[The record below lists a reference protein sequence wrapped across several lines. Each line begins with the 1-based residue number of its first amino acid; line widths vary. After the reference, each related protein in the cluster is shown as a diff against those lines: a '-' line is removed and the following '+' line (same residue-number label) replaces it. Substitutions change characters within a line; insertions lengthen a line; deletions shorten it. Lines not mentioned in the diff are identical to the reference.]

1 MGPPG
6 SGLYNPLFLTLATPC
21 CILAMYILAI
31 WDPPWSGST
40 LTWPCHVA
48 TWPCT
53 PWPSHDFIWK
63 AIWDP
68 QVMFYIFHCISI
80 LTGHDCNPA
89 PVKSYIL
96 VTSWF
101 SMLTGS
107 WFVPSHDFQSW
118 PGHDFLSWLS
128 HDFQSWPGH
137 DFSSWLSHDFSILTR
152 SWFSILTK
160 SWFFILT
167 MSWFSILTGHD
178 FVSWPKLLPNAVMI
192 YSSVGRIALR
202 QDALLPNAVM
212 IFYLDWSWFSRKRSQ
227 DFWWSRFTWSEV
239 PCVIAR
245 RVVCIFISFLK
256 VFWYILLH
264 VIVFL
269 HRFCLKYI

>member
-1 MGPPG
+1 MIFHVDGVMICTK
-6 SGLYNPLFLTLATPC
+6 SWFSILT
-21 CILAMYILAI
+21 
-31 WDPPWSGST
+31 
-40 LTWPCHVA
+40 
-48 TWPCT
+48 
-53 PWPSHDFIWK
+53 K

-118 PGHDFLSWLS
+118 PGHDFPSWQGHDFLSWLC
-128 HDFQSWPGH
+128 HDFLCWPG
-137 DFSSWLSHDFSILTR
+137 SILTR
-152 SWFSILTK
+152 SWFS
-160 SWFFILT
+160 ILT

-192 YSSVGRIALR
+192 YSSVGKIALR
-202 QDALLPNAVM
+202 QDALLPNAGK
-212 IFYLDWSWFSRKRSQ
+212 IFYLDRSWFSILTGHDFVSWPSYFQTQSWFIQAWAGLHCARMHYCQTQSWFSILTGHDFLGKEVKIFGDQ
-227 DFWWSRFTWSEV
+227 DL
-239 PCVIAR
+239 PGPKY
-245 RVVCIFISFLK
+245 RV
-256 VFWYILLH
+256 
-264 VIVFL
+264 
-269 HRFCLKYI
+269 